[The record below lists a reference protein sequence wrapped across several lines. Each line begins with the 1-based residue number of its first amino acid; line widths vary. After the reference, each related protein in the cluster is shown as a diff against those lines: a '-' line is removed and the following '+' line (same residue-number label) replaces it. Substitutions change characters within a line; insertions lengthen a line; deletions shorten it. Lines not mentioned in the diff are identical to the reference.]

1 MSVGLSTAMP
11 FIINQSEILQMKHI
25 KLTRLARP
33 AALLL
38 GSLLAVTTG
47 CRNDAPITGRADTFN
62 KPWLTLGSDQLRSD
76 TLIQEAR
83 PVRDANGILTV
94 AVPVQNVTDLALHIN
109 YTYRFYDERGL
120 EVNRYP
126 GVLNIPP
133 RQTLEAV
140 GNASGPQAREFRLE
154 LSYPRIN

>member
-1 MSVGLSTAMP
+1 MIRQT
-11 FIINQSEILQMKHI
+11 
-25 KLTRLARP
+25 LTRFTRP
-33 AALLL
+33 AVLLFT
-38 GSLLAVTTG
+38 GALLAVAG

-94 AVPVQNVTDLALHIN
+94 SVPVRNVTDLALHIN
-109 YTYRFYDERGL
+109 YTYRFYDSRGL

-140 GNASGPQAREFRLE
+140 GNASGPQAAEFRLE